1 MIKKTFCHINGISE
15 DCEKILWKNGIES
28 WDIFFEKHTEIKFLP
43 KSKLDKIKTELF
55 FSKEELIKNNLK
67 YFYSK
72 LPQKEQYRLINNGK
86 IAFVD
91 IETTGLSKYTDIIT
105 LIGIFDGDNVKI
117 YINGKNLEEAYTE
130 LEKYDIIVTFN
141 GKTFDLP
148 FIEHH
153 AKKKYDL
160 LHLDLRYMLKEFNLA
175 GGLKKIEKDLGINRD
190 IEIAN
195 IDGFEAVRLWRKY
208 KNGDEN
214 SLKKLIKYN
223 TEDIVNLKFILNWYV
238 EKKLLNDKEMLIES
252 VKFDLEK

>member
-1 MIKKTFCHINGISE
+1 MIEKTFCHISGISE
-15 DCEKILWKNGIES
+15 NCEKNLWVNGIDS
-28 WDIFFEKHTEIKFLP
+28 WNIFFEKHTKIKFLP

-72 LPQKEQYRLINNGK
+72 LPQKEHYRLINRGK
-86 IAFVD
+86 IAYVD
-91 IETTGLSKYTDIIT
+91 IETTGLSKYSDIIT

-117 YINGKNLEEAYTE
+117 FINGKNLEDAYLE

-153 AKKKYDL
+153 AKKRYEV

-175 GGLKKIEKDLGINRD
+175 GGLKKIEKDLGIIRND
-190 IEIAN
+190 EIAN
-195 IDGFEAVRLWRKY
+195 VDGFEAVRLWRKY
-208 KNGDEN
+208 KNGDEK
-214 SLKKLIKYN
+214 SLEKLIKYN

-238 EKKLLNDKEMLIES
+238 EKKMAISNNINLKNIDFENE
-252 VKFDLEK
+252 